1 MSREPKRYSNKAVKD
16 NPIIF
21 AAFDTETR
29 GLGGELLAISA
40 HVSGETY
47 YFAGPS
53 MIDDFLSLLFQYPSP
68 YVWYAH
74 NAQYDWRYIIPP
86 LIEKRYD
93 VELSLRTETDIY
105 QATIKIGNQKFI
117 MRDSYALIPSKL
129 DSDDPTEFTIAS
141 SFTPEFRKLKIDIAN
156 FDPTNPEH
164 IEYSKRDSQILAT
177 ALPRID
183 TLLRKHFGVG
193 VGHTTAGT
201 AINAWC
207 NSLGESEYYKP
218 TTWDER
224 EQFIRQGYYGGLVFL
239 TRTDKLES
247 LDDLPIA
254 ETYDI
259 NSSYPSVM
267 VDFGVPHGRIV
278 ESRDY
283 LSGLMGIYRVR
294 VKAPDDLVI
303 PILPCRN
310 QKGHMQWRRGVFE
323 TVVTNVELIF
333 AANHGYQIL
342 EVYEGLVFEETAFP
356 FNSFVERCKTI
367 RKNYKKKPE
376 ESLAKLMQNS
386 AYGKFGSKRERLK
399 IFHPETDEEKLGAQP
414 LEQLDYFWAKTELD
428 EEMRCKPEWAVFITA
443 HARLKI
449 LQAAYSVGIENVV
462 YGDTDSITV
471 LRGCT
476 DSINIGPEYGQFKLE
491 KSWRSFRAIAP
502 KVYAGILMN
511 GQPSG
516 AVKGV
521 PQKAMQEHGEK
532 WLELLQDGK
541 TQASTQSLAS
551 LRVALGKGLEPARTL
566 TRKSTDIKNSANW
579 TCQNDKVQP
588 KMVA

>member
-16 NPIIF
+16 NPVIF

-40 HVSGETY
+40 HVAGDTY
-47 YFAGPS
+47 YYSGPS

-86 LIEKRYD
+86 LIEKHCD

-156 FDPTNPEH
+156 FDPTNSEH

-207 NSLGESEYYKP
+207 HSLGEDEYYKP
-218 TTWDER
+218 TMWDER

-247 LDDLPIA
+247 FDDLPIA

-267 VDFGVPHGRIV
+267 VDFGVPHGRMV
-278 ESRDY
+278 ESKDY

-294 VKAPDDLVI
+294 VKAPDDLII

-310 QKGHMQWRRGVFE
+310 DKGHMQWRRGIFE

-414 LEQLDYFWAKTELD
+414 LEQLDYFWVKTELD

-449 LQAAYSVGIENVV
+449 LQAAYSVGIENVI

-471 LRGCT
+471 LRGQS
-476 DSINIGPEYGQFKLE
+476 DSINIGTDYGQFKLE

-502 KVYAGILMN
+502 KVYAGILMD
-511 GQPSG
+511 GQACG
-516 AVKGV
+516 AVKGI
-521 PQKAMQEHGEK
+521 PQNAMREHGEK

-551 LRVALGKGLEPARTL
+551 LRVALSKGLEPARTL

-579 TCQNDKVQP
+579 ACQNDKVQP